1 MPAASKPP
9 HLLTLILVTA
19 LAVLSLNLFL
29 PSLARIAEDFSVT
42 YAQVNLALGGYLA
55 LSALLQ
61 LVMGPLSDRFG
72 RRPVM
77 LASMAVFALASIG
90 CVLAESF
97 WTFLAFRLLQG
108 MVVAGQVVS
117 RAAIRDM
124 YSTKEAASKLGYVTM
139 AMALAPMLGPMLG
152 GALDMAFGWRS
163 GFVLYA
169 ALGLGLLAL
178 CWGDWGETNF
188 QRASTFGKQMQSYPE
203 LLTSRRFWGYSLC
216 MAFSIGGFYAFITGA
231 PLVAEAWFDLS
242 PAILGLGIGI
252 ITGGFM
258 VGNFVTGRLAQRV
271 SLNTLILAG
280 RLSAILGPVAGLA
293 LFAAGLGHELVFFG
307 AAICVGFGNGLT
319 VANASAGLMSVR
331 PHLAGSA
338 SGLSGALTV
347 AVGAV
352 MTTLTGILVTPEAAP
367 LIVLAIIL
375 GASLCAFAA
384 ILYVRWLDRV
394 EPLEEPV

>member
-139 AMALAPMLGPMLG
+139 AMALAPRIRVNAIGPGPTLRNERQSEEDFAEQCRGVPLRRATGVDEICHAVRFLAEAPAMTGQML
-152 GALDMAFGWRS
+152 ALDGGEHLGWAQPVN
-163 GFVLYA
+163 GF
-169 ALGLGLLAL
+169 
-178 CWGDWGETNF
+178 
-188 QRASTFGKQMQSYPE
+188 
-203 LLTSRRFWGYSLC
+203 
-216 MAFSIGGFYAFITGA
+216 
-231 PLVAEAWFDLS
+231 
-242 PAILGLGIGI
+242 
-252 ITGGFM
+252 
-258 VGNFVTGRLAQRV
+258 
-271 SLNTLILAG
+271 
-280 RLSAILGPVAGLA
+280 
-293 LFAAGLGHELVFFG
+293 
-307 AAICVGFGNGLT
+307 
-319 VANASAGLMSVR
+319 
-331 PHLAGSA
+331 
-338 SGLSGALTV
+338 
-347 AVGAV
+347 
-352 MTTLTGILVTPEAAP
+352 TPRE
-367 LIVLAIIL
+367 
-375 GASLCAFAA
+375 
-384 ILYVRWLDRV
+384 
-394 EPLEEPV
+394 

>member
-242 PAILGLGIGI
+242 PAMLGLGIGI

-258 VGNFVTGRLAQRV
+258 VGNFITGRLAQRV

-352 MTTLTGILVTPEAAP
+352 MTTLTGVLVTPEAAP
-367 LIVLAIIL
+367 LIVLTIIL
-375 GASLCAFAA
+375 CASLCAFAA